1 MYNEFKGR
9 LDNAN
14 EIGNS
19 EMCIRYVTVSYIG
32 RKM

>member
-19 EMCIRYVTVSYIG
+19 EMCISDMLQSVI
-32 RKM
+32 